1 MLIYGHERRRLR
13 TLGEGNN
20 LLDLARKRNK
30 RNRMTKKQ
38 NIRTL
43 LLATVLSLLTTLSWA
58 VATTD
63 RISFQTVALTPGET
77 ETQYVSLV
85 IIGSRTYSA
94 YNLDIKIP
102 EGVELAFD
110 EGEEDVYFDSD
121 CIIPYSKGNP
131 KHQIDATYTVEDRN
145 LRISCVSMSK
155 AEFKAESGVV
165 CYIGLTVPAF
175 TKPGALEIEM
185 SGLNLTTADG
195 TKYEPAA
202 ETNTNV
208 SISTEAKAQLSVS
221 AANKWSTCILPFA
234 AELPTGV
241 KAYTSTGK
249 DDTQQVF
256 YLTEA
261 SSIEAF
267 TPYVLYSESGYA
279 GTLTGT
285 VDASQYPSGGTVS
298 VGNLTGAIA
307 TQTTNEGYILQNK
320 NGAVKFYVADPE
332 KTYTIPAGKCW
343 ATPSDSDGDSY
354 GFAIE
359 TTAVQ
364 TVGDGE
370 AKANGACYYLNGVQ
384 TTTPAEGRLYIQNG
398 KKYIK

>member
-1 MLIYGHERRRLR
+1 MI
-13 TLGEGNN
+13 
-20 LLDLARKRNK
+20 
-30 RNRMTKKQ
+30 KKQ

-63 RISFQTVALTPGET
+63 RISFQTAALTPGET

-102 EGVELAFD
+102 KGVELAFD

-131 KHQIDATYTVEDRN
+131 KHQIDATYTAEDRN

-155 AEFKAESGVV
+155 AEFKAEFGVV

-234 AELPTGV
+234 VELPTGV

-261 SSIEAF
+261 ASIEAF

-307 TQTTNEGYILQNK
+307 SQTTKEGYILQNK
-320 NGAVKFYVADPE
+320 SGAVKFYVADPE

-359 TTAVQ
+359 TTAVR
-364 TVGDGE
+364 TVGEGE
-370 AKANGACYYLNGVQ
+370 AKANGACYYINGVQ
-384 TTTPAEGRLYIQNG
+384 TTTPAKGRLYIQNG